1 MGAVKCDGEI
11 REITTKGQ
19 NFGLFEVD
27 PFTILDVDLARL
39 NAFLIGLRQA
49 DW

>member
-1 MGAVKCDGEI
+1 MKCDGEI
-11 REITTKGQ
+11 REITTRGQ
-19 NFGLFEVD
+19 NFGLSEVD
-27 PFTILDVDLARL
+27 PFSILDVELAKL